1 VPWVYENKEW
11 LVEEYL
17 LTLPVLD
24 IVFNEV
30 LIAITSVPLETH
42 KTAKNIFHQILLY
55 MAGIYM
61 SRLF

>member
-30 LIAITSVPLETH
+30 LIAITSVPLL
-42 KTAKNIFHQILLY
+42 KDWGSNLY
-55 MAGIYM
+55 
-61 SRLF
+61 L